1 MNIRRNSQC
10 SQNRGGGLLLGEM
23 SMKALEKNKDK

>member
-10 SQNRGGGLLLGEM
+10 LQNRGGGPLKGEI
-23 SMKALEKNKDK
+23 SMKALEKNKDE